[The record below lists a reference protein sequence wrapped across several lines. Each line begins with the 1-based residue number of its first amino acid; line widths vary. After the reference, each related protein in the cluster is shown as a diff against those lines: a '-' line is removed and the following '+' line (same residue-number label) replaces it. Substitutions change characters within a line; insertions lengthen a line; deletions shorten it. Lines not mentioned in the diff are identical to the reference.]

1 MDDIKKNFTNEIIDI
16 ILDEISRKETR
27 EKINTHIVEPSM
39 TLIFE
44 RIYPFIIITST
55 IFILIFFMA
64 ITIIYLLI
72 IKK

>member
-55 IFILIFFMA
+55 IFILIFFMDFN
-64 ITIIYLLI
+64 IIYLLI